1 TRCRRCS
8 RAAIASGP
16 VPPRRRTGWSS
27 TRCSTCPATPIRGA
41 TTTMSRLRA
50 ALWSVSIGVLSVV
63 VAAALVWLLQQNR
76 AAVGFLYGSVFVVCV
91 VSGLVVELPRGVG
104 AAGGAVAAVLVAA
117 ILGVTIAAAPLG
129 PGAQRPGLPDLLWK
143 PLFALIAA

>member
-1 TRCRRCS
+1 MSRM
-8 RAAIASGP
+8 RAA
-16 VPPRRRTGWSS
+16 
-27 TRCSTCPATPIRGA
+27 
-41 TTTMSRLRA
+41 M
-50 ALWSVSIGVLSVV
+50 WSVSIGVLSVV

-143 PLFALIAA
+143 PLFALIAAIALAAGIGWSGLGTGLRLARRRRGPTVPPV